1 MNLDSIKQLEL
12 IIEQECELYGS
23 YSDLLII
30 ELNKPK
36 QGELKR
42 DSKIKNMYDLKTRN
56 IEVKIIIH
64 FDRKFGVYLKN

>member
-1 MNLDSIKQLEL
+1 M
-12 IIEQECELYGS
+12 
-23 YSDLLII
+23 

-42 DSKIKNMYDLKTRN
+42 DSKTKNMNDLKTRN

-64 FDRKFGVYLKN
+64 FYRKFGVYLKN

>member
-1 MNLDSIKQLEL
+1 MKQLEL

-23 YSDLLII
+23 YSDLLIM

-42 DSKIKNMYDLKTRN
+42 DSKTKNMNDLKTRN

-64 FDRKFGVYLKN
+64 FYRKFGVYLKN

>member
-42 DSKIKNMYDLKTRN
+42 DSKTKNMNDLKTRN

-64 FDRKFGVYLKN
+64 FYRKFGVYLKN

>member
-1 MNLDSIKQLEL
+1 MNLDSIKQLQL

-42 DSKIKNMYDLKTRN
+42 DNKIKNMYDLKTRN

-64 FDRKFGVYLKN
+64 FYRKFGVYLKN

>member
-30 ELNKPK
+30 ELNKPN

-42 DSKIKNMYDLKTRN
+42 DSKIKNIYDLKTRN

-64 FDRKFGVYLKN
+64 FYRKFGFYLKN

>member
-23 YSDLLII
+23 YSDLLIM

-42 DSKIKNMYDLKTRN
+42 DSKTKNMNDLKTRN

-64 FDRKFGVYLKN
+64 FYRKFGVYLKN